1 MRVGLRRL
9 RAAISLFSKALSA
22 TRVQEIKAELKWLT
36 NALAPAR
43 EFDVFVKER
52 IQPIIPRIVP
62 RRGGRAVIKDFSI
75 KRAEAFDHAKKAVAS
90 ERFRLLLVTLLEWVE
105 NRRTYSRFPKVSI
118 EHFAIDILHR
128 RIMKVS
134 KDGRRLQQLPAP
146 ARHKIRIRVK
156 KIRYGLEFFQAIF
169 LDKRKAQARLS
180 KLLED
185 IQGSLGALNDFVAH
199 RKLAADLALSGP
211 PTNRRARAFA
221 AGVVVGRED
230 EEENRLMKML
240 LRASV
245 ALGD

>member
-1 MRVGLRRL
+1 MISFGSAKAIAEHSSAELYLPSKAERGYQLARGQEGPVSRATPVKLRKSMTVPETFQIIAHSAISHFSANAVAVRNLDPEGIHQMRVGLRRL

-134 KDGRRLQQLPAP
+134 KDGRRLRTA
-146 ARHKIRIRVK
+146 ARSGAAQNPHSRSKR
-156 KIRYGLEFFQAIF
+156 
-169 LDKRKAQARLS
+169 LDM
-180 KLLED
+180 
-185 IQGSLGALNDFVAH
+185 G
-199 RKLAADLALSGP
+199 
-211 PTNRRARAFA
+211 
-221 AGVVVGRED
+221 
-230 EEENRLMKML
+230 
-240 LRASV
+240 
-245 ALGD
+245 